1 MRFHFVSL
9 KIGRLLLPFLLAA
22 LLATSF
28 GLPSPWRW
36 LAALPQLA
44 FWGVAL
50 LDPLVADGGM
60 VKKLTGLPRAFAVLV
75 WAAACAW
82 KILFVS
88 PRDLWVETRTAKA
101 PSAPV

>member
-9 KIGRLLLPFLLAA
+9 KIGRLLLPWLLAA
-22 LLATSF
+22 LLVTSF

-44 FWGVAL
+44 FWALAL
-50 LDPLVADGGM
+50 LDPLTADGGAA
-60 VKKLTGLPRAFAVLV
+60 KKVTGIPRAFAVLV

-88 PRDLWVETRTAKA
+88 PRELWVEARTTKA
-101 PSAPV
+101 L